1 MEILVEIVVK
11 MMVEMVVEMEVEM
24 AVETAVEM
32 MGGMVAEK
40 EMVMEAENV
49 NELHEILLF
58 FFSYE

>member
-1 MEILVEIVVK
+1 
-11 MMVEMVVEMEVEM
+11 M

-49 NELHEILLF
+49 NELHEILLL